1 MWCINSDAE
10 GKIWIGTIEGACI
23 FDGKNLFKLELPLG
37 IKDSTVG
44 VSSAKMI
51 NKILL
56 DRKGKLWIASNA
68 GLFSYSNNTLTNVSK
83 ICELKPILL
92 V

>member
-23 FDGKNLFKLELPLG
+23 FDGKTFSNFELPLG

-68 GLFSYSNNTLTNVSK
+68 GLFRTQT
-83 ICELKPILL
+83 IH
-92 V
+92 